1 MLLHLSDL
9 YRIEKVEGVLRNSF
23 DIEIQIIVDN
33 ELTEIARTVYVRNY
47 GNLIKSVGH
56 VDQILGADEFVLAN
70 LQNPWR
76 YGTKHN
82 SLHFV

>member
-23 DIEIQIIVDN
+23 DIEIQIVVDN

-56 VDQILGADEFVLAN
+56 IDQILGADEFVLAN

-76 YGTKHN
+76 YGTKH
-82 SLHFV
+82 STLHIV